1 MIRACLLAAAI
12 ALSAA
17 AEPGGLDVVVGNIR
31 SAKGDVRVA
40 VCDKAHFLQ
49 ETCAYRGH
57 VPARPGEVAVH
68 IAGIPPGIYAA
79 QAFQDENSDGKIDRT
94 FFGLP
99 REGIGFSNDA
109 PMRFGPP
116 SFADA
121 MFSVGAGGGRVAF
134 ALRYFK

>member
-12 ALSAA
+12 VLPAA
-17 AEPGGLDVVVGNIR
+17 AEPGGLDVVVGNVR
-31 SAKGDVRVA
+31 SAKGNVRVA
-40 VCDKAHFLQ
+40 VCDKATFLQ

-57 VPARPGEVAVH
+57 APARPGEVIVH
-68 IAGIPPGIYAA
+68 IAGVPPGAYAA
-79 QAFQDENSDGKIDRT
+79 QAFHDENGNGKIDRT
-94 FFGLP
+94 FFGIP

-121 MFSVGAGGGRVAF
+121 MFSVGAGGGRIAF
-134 ALRYFK
+134 ALRYFQ